1 MVENTEEIG
10 TTTLWLATQARVCK
24 AAKFAVSESQRQFPS
39 PCECLRTYFSE
50 AGQLVTSCTLNFSG
64 LDRLTPD
71 MIPLIWRY
79 LKHVEI
85 PCFQQT
91 LKRHFQW
98 CWPRSNEPIASF
110 FLAFFFPH
118 DTVEYSW
125 QNRFRHLLWI
135 PDWFYCWQGTTEQ
148 WIPQCFHIRLVLYNS
163 SKIKPGNA
171 MLAMCRWMQTS
182 IPGENINGEY
192 GEVVHEKP
200 IATIGLGSHWCVKP
214 LKSVKAC
221 EDMWPD
227 VGWTCSFWGHVKKT
241 NSLWVLNV
249 EPWPYFRWGLESLKI
264 SAISRRTPLCK
275 YKGRPRAAA
284 SFGYKV
290 AGRLAYISCKMV
302 TIPVG

>member
-71 MIPLIWRY
+71 MIPLIWY

-85 PCFQQT
+85 TRFQQT
-91 LKRHFQW
+91 LKRQFQW

-110 FLAFFFPH
+110 FLAVFIPH
-118 DTVEYSW
+118 DTVKYSW

-135 PDWFYCWQGTTEQ
+135 SDWFYCWQGTTEQ

-163 SKIKPGNA
+163 SKNQTRQCHVSNVPLNA
-171 MLAMCRWMQTS
+171 
-182 IPGENINGEY
+182 NIDSRGKHQRRIWRGCPWETHRHNR
-192 GEVVHEKP
+192 
-200 IATIGLGSHWCVKP
+200 T
-214 LKSVKAC
+214 
-221 EDMWPD
+221 
-227 VGWTCSFWGHVKKT
+227 
-241 NSLWVLNV
+241 WVALMRETV
-249 EPWPYFRWGLESLKI
+249 EIR
-264 SAISRRTPLCK
+264 
-275 YKGRPRAAA
+275 
-284 SFGYKV
+284 
-290 AGRLAYISCKMV
+290 
-302 TIPVG
+302 